1 MASVEVNK
9 ICDTLLRL
17 KLVDQRQLDDCLSG
31 PAASAT
37 DSFLQA
43 LERKGLITSY
53 QSKQLKSHQTSGQT
67 TGLVL
72 AHYALLYH
80 NASGSF
86 ARVFRAK
93 DLTNGKMLGLK
104 VLRSRYAKDPKA
116 VAEFKREAELG
127 KTLKHDNIVPIYEVG
142 QDQGEYF
149 LSMEFVEGGNLR
161 DFMNIRKKLSV
172 DEATKCTLD
181 MAAGLTYA
189 LEKGLTHRDLKLT
202 NVLMSSRGVAKL
214 VDFGLAGLDPGAQ
227 NDSNVAE
234 GVQRAVEYATLEK
247 NTGAPR
253 NDPRSDLYF
262 LGAVYYELLTG
273 VPALP
278 RTKDP
283 TERSEFH
290 RYANVKPILEL
301 EPTLPPGVVAVIQ
314 KLMQVD
320 VKLRYQSAA
329 EVVADLRQ
337 LMGDYDLV
345 PPFAALTTGRI
356 ASAQSG
362 NSNGTSNGSNH
373 DAASAA
379 AQNTQ
384 PMILCVEVRMKHQ
397 DVLRTYLTK
406 HKYRPLMFS
415 DVQRAVNRVL
425 TSTPPAAVVIMGD
438 GIGEPALDGFREL
451 CQKSS
456 ASNVS
461 CLLVLSEK
469 QQDLFEAAKRLT
481 TTNCTVLQQPMT
493 LRDLHHAIRAGL
505 RRTGHLPAETGESE
519 ERAE

>member
-1 MASVEVNK
+1 MASVEVSK
-9 ICDTLLRL
+9 ICDTLIRL
-17 KLVDQRQLDDCLSG
+17 SLVDQRQLDDCLTGS
-31 PAASAT
+31 AAGAT
-37 DSFLQA
+37 EQFLQV

-53 QSKQLKSHQTSGQT
+53 QSKQLLSSQKTGQTS
-67 TGLVL
+67 GLVL

-93 DLTNGKMLGLK
+93 DLKNGKMLGLK
-104 VLRSRYAKDPKA
+104 VLRSRFAKDPKA
-116 VAEFKREAELG
+116 IAEFKREAELG

-172 DEATKCTLD
+172 EEGTKCTLD
-181 MAAGLTYA
+181 MASGLMYA

-234 GVQRAVEYATLEK
+234 GVQRAIEYATLEK

-278 RTKDP
+278 RTKDRD
-283 TERSEFH
+283 ERSEFH
-290 RYANVKPILEL
+290 RYANVTPILEH
-301 EPTLPPGVVAVIQ
+301 EPTVPPGVVAVIQ

-337 LMGDYDLV
+337 LMADYDLI
-345 PPFAALTTGRI
+345 PSFAALTTPRAGSVL
-356 ASAQSG
+356 SAG
-362 NSNGTSNGSNH
+362 NGPGNDGPQT
-373 DAASAA
+373 
-379 AQNTQ
+379 TQ

-406 HKYRPLMFS
+406 HSYRPLMFS

-425 TSTPPAAVVIMGD
+425 AINPPAAVIIMGD
-438 GIGEPALDGFREL
+438 GIGEAAVDGFKSL
-451 CQKSS
+451 CEKSGS
-456 ASNVS
+456 SNVS
-461 CLLVLSEK
+461 CVLVLSEK
-469 QQDLFEAAKRLT
+469 QRELYLEAKRLVT
-481 TTNCTVLQQPMT
+481 ENCKVLQQPLT
-493 LRDLHHAIRAGL
+493 LRDLHHAIRAGMQ
-505 RRTGHLPAETGESE
+505 RTGHLPKKTEGVAESDD
-519 ERAE
+519 